1 MIGALTNDQTS
12 PQNGANVAEAA
23 RRKMGRLTPAE
34 RKVARALLTAYP
46 VAGLETVAELARRAE
61 VSGPT
66 VIRFAAKLGYD
77 HYAAFQQA
85 LKDELVARDSS
96 PVRQI
101 SSRPLAQDPV
111 LTRAQQRFSDA
122 LARTLDGLSPHDLA
136 DCVKLLADKRR
147 PVTAVG
153 GRFTRGLAEYLIG
166 HLQQLRPNAALVGE
180 GPFGKTSR
188 ALDMTRRDVLV
199 AFDFRRYSK
208 DTIQF
213 ARAAHTRGSTVI
225 LITDP
230 WLSPIAEIAK
240 FTLPAAVEAVSPF
253 DSLLPALGIVD
264 ILVAA
269 IIDEIGDSAEQRV
282 RQIDNLAASAS
293 DGHSSHARNDE
304 R

>member
-1 MIGALTNDQTS
+1 
-12 PQNGANVAEAA
+12 
-23 RRKMGRLTPAE
+23 MGRLTPAE
-34 RKVARALLTAYP
+34 RKIARALLTAYP
-46 VAGLETVAELARRAE
+46 VAGPETVAEPARRAE

-66 VIRFAAKLGYD
+66 VIRFVAKLGYD
-77 HYAAFQQA
+77 HYATFQQA
-85 LKDELVARDSS
+85 LKDELVARDST

-101 SSRPLAQDPV
+101 SSRPLVQDPV

-122 LARTLDGLSPHDLA
+122 LTRTLDGLSPHDLA
-136 DCVKLLADKRR
+136 GCVKLLADKRR
-147 PVTAVG
+147 PVTGVG

-166 HLQQLRPNAALVGE
+166 HLQQLRPNAALVGD

-199 AFDFRRYSK
+199 AFDFCRYSK
-208 DTIQF
+208 DAIQF

-240 FTLPAAVEAVSPF
+240 FTLSAAVEAVSPF
-253 DSLLPALGIVD
+253 DSLLPALAIVD

-269 IIDEIGDSAEQRV
+269 VIDEIGDPAERRV
-282 RQIDNLAASAS
+282 RQIENLAASAS
-293 DGHSSHARNDE
+293 DGHSTHARNAYQ
-304 R
+304 

>member
-1 MIGALTNDQTS
+1 MSDQTI
-12 PQNGANVAEAA
+12 PRTEANVAEVA
-23 RRKMGRLTPAE
+23 RRRMGRLTPAE

-77 HYAAFQQA
+77 HYATFQQA

-101 SSRPLAQDPV
+101 SSRALSQDPV
-111 LTRAQQRFSDA
+111 LTRAHQRFSDA
-122 LARTLDGLSPHDLA
+122 LTRTLDGLSPHDLA
-136 DCVKLLADKRR
+136 GCVKLLADKRR
-147 PVTAVG
+147 PVTGVG

-166 HLQQLRPNAALVGE
+166 HLQQLRPNAALVGD

-188 ALDMTRRDVLV
+188 ALDMSRRDVLV
-199 AFDFRRYSK
+199 AFDFRRYSR
-208 DTIQF
+208 DTVDF

-225 LITDP
+225 LVTDP

-253 DSLLPALGIVD
+253 DSLLPALAIVD

-269 IIDEIGDSAEQRV
+269 VIDEIGDSAEQRV
-282 RQIDNLAASAS
+282 RQMESLADSAS
-293 DGHSSHARNDE
+293 GGQDARTRGMPISD
-304 R
+304 